1 MGRPLNTPTKPK
13 AHKRKLACTNPT
25 LDHLK
30 QNTQTRIPWLTSQR
44 NNPNTNTRDGIPTPL
59 GLTPLT
65 PHSTLTH
72 ESLAK
77 DNWG

>member
-30 QNTQTRIPWLTSQR
+30 QNTQTQISWLTSQR
-44 NNPNTNTRDGIPTPL
+44 TIQIQ
-59 GLTPLT
+59 
-65 PHSTLTH
+65 TH
-72 ESLAK
+72 GMGSLLL
-77 DNWG
+77 